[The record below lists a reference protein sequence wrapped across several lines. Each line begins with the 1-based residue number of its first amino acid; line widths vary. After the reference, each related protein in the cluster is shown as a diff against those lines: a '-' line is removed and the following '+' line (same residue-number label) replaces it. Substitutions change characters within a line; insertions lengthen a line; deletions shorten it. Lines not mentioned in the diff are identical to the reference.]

1 MEARLPSHPILAIL
15 AILRQ
20 TIHPI
25 QTILRHTILRH
36 TILAIHTTILQTKW
50 RPMRP
55 SHYPY
60 QTGRRRAK
68 QPWQR
73 AEANRKKKKKKTV
86 AEARVCEREWE

>member
-20 TIHPI
+20 TTHPI
-25 QTILRHTILRH
+25 QTILRHTMLRH

-68 QPWQR
+68 QPLTPQAKTR
-73 AEANRKKKKKKTV
+73 QDRLDSNEAK
-86 AEARVCEREWE
+86 